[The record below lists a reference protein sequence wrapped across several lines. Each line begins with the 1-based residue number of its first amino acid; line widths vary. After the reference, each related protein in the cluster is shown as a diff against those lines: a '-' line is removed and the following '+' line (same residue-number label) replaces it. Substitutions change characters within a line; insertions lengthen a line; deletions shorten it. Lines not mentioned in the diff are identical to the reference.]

1 MITRRLLL
9 SAPLA
14 QAIAPQVFGAG
25 AKMTLSMHQNSSLG
39 AGYRKSLE
47 GWSRAGIKNA
57 ELTSVLLDD
66 FLKTDSLAAARRV
79 VADLG
84 LKAVSCGA
92 VRKLWEP
99 SPDRLMALKEL
110 KMRCEQFSS
119 FGIDRIVIPTLA
131 ADKVT
136 EDDYKRGVD
145 NMREVGEIVKA
156 YGMTAM
162 VEFIR
167 GTTFIATLPTAL
179 KLTREANHPNV
190 RTMID
195 VYLFWSGL
203 SRFEDLDQLRRGEV
217 MHIHWSDVP
226 DMPREL
232 LDTTTRVIP
241 GEGVAPLARIL
252 HKLAEKGYSGPA
264 SVELFYPKY
273 QQADPYELARQIR
286 ERAEPIMQK
295 AAVL

>member
-131 ADKVT
+131 AD
-136 EDDYKRGVD
+136 
-145 NMREVGEIVKA
+145 
-156 YGMTAM
+156 
-162 VEFIR
+162 
-167 GTTFIATLPTAL
+167 LPS
-179 KLTREANHPNV
+179 
-190 RTMID
+190 IIS
-195 VYLFWSGL
+195 SG
-203 SRFEDLDQLRRGEV
+203 
-217 MHIHWSDVP
+217 HN
-226 DMPREL
+226 
-232 LDTTTRVIP
+232 
-241 GEGVAPLARIL
+241 
-252 HKLAEKGYSGPA
+252 
-264 SVELFYPKY
+264 
-273 QQADPYELARQIR
+273 
-286 ERAEPIMQK
+286 
-295 AAVL
+295 